1 MKPVKKILALI
12 LAGVMALAM
21 LTGCGKATSPD
32 RAVAESVVDWLK
44 YACSQEGNK
53 NEISVSYQIPELR
66 RDIVPLFDTNWMS
79 TTDDD
84 ELDGDA
90 VISGTT
96 TVTQALQ
103 QRLSNYNK
111 DTSCT
116 VFYATD
122 VTDCAGFVS
131 VEMFQLLTQSGGG
144 VVVSGDYD
152 TAPKNATHLRIAAA
166 HKTIGEKTFLLAV
179 VILRLDS
186 PCPGALRPGA
196 FCARPEQKS
205 IPCSLSGHCRP
216 GPAGDALVL
225 QKMRLT
231 SALRRGL
238 RW

>member
-1 MKPVKKILALI
+1 MKPVKKLLALI
-12 LAGVMALAM
+12 LAGIMALAL
-21 LTGCGKATSPD
+21 LTGCGKAASLNRTI
-32 RAVAESVVDWLK
+32 AEGLAE
-44 YACSQEGNK
+44 YAKSTFAQLGNE
-53 NEISVSYQIPELR
+53 NNISVSYQVPELR

-179 VILRLDS
+179 VIFE
-186 PCPGALRPGA
+186 A
-196 FCARPEQKS
+196 
-205 IPCSLSGHCRP
+205 
-216 GPAGDALVL
+216 
-225 QKMRLT
+225 
-231 SALRRGL
+231 
-238 RW
+238 

>member
-21 LTGCGKATSPD
+21 LTGCGKAASPD
-32 RAVAESVVDWLK
+32 RAVAESMADWLK

-53 NEISVSYQIPELR
+53 NEISVSYQVPELR
-66 RDIVPLFDTNWMS
+66 RDIIPLFDTNWMS
-79 TTDDD
+79 TTDGD
-84 ELDGDA
+84 ELDGGA

-103 QRLSNYNK
+103 QCLSNYK
-111 DTSCT
+111 DASCT

-122 VTDCAGFVS
+122 VTECAGFAS
-131 VEMFQLLTQSGGG
+131 PELFKLLTQSGGG

-179 VILRLDS
+179 VILE
-186 PCPGALRPGA
+186 A
-196 FCARPEQKS
+196 
-205 IPCSLSGHCRP
+205 
-216 GPAGDALVL
+216 
-225 QKMRLT
+225 
-231 SALRRGL
+231 
-238 RW
+238 

>member
-1 MKPVKKILALI
+1 MKSAKKILALI
-12 LAGVMALAM
+12 LAGVMALAL

-66 RDIVPLFDTNWMS
+66 RDIVPLFDTNWMK

-96 TVTQALQ
+96 TVKQALQ
-103 QRLSNYNK
+103 QCLSNYK
-111 DTSCT
+111 DASCT
-116 VFYATD
+116 LFYATD
-122 VTDCAGFVS
+122 VTECAGFAS
-131 VEMFQLLTQSGGG
+131 PEMFKLLTQSGGG
-144 VVVSGDYD
+144 VVVSGDYN

-179 VILRLDS
+179 IIFE
-186 PCPGALRPGA
+186 A
-196 FCARPEQKS
+196 
-205 IPCSLSGHCRP
+205 
-216 GPAGDALVL
+216 
-225 QKMRLT
+225 
-231 SALRRGL
+231 
-238 RW
+238 